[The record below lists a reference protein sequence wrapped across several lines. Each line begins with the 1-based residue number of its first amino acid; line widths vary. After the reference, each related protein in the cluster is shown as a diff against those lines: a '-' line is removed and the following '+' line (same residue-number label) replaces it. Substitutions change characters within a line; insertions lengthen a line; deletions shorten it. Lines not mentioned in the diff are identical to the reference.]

1 MPLPNR
7 VGPDGGIV
15 ATPERGTA
23 MGNRGRLHDGDRRI
37 RRPWALTA
45 WLACR
50 LDFNGRQR
58 RVMAP
63 DSYTELFFLDE
74 ATALAA
80 GHRPCW
86 ECRRAD
92 FHAFAA
98 AWAAGHGL
106 AQPPRAGAMDAALH
120 AQRIDPATRR
130 QRRWSAE
137 VAGLPDGAFVALAA
151 GPHLVWGE
159 DLLPW
164 SFAGYG
170 APLPRSGAGT
180 VAVMTPPGTVRALA
194 AGYRPGLHPALHP
207 GASVTTS

>member
-7 VGPDGGIV
+7 VGPDGDIV

-23 MGNRGRLHDGDRRI
+23 MGNRGRLHDRDRRI
-37 RRPWALTA
+37 RRPWALKA

-98 AWAAGHGL
+98 AWARGHDL
-106 AQPPRAGAMDAALH
+106 PAPPRAGAMDDLLH
-120 AQRIDPATRR
+120 AQRVDPATRR
-130 QRRWSAE
+130 QRRWTGDFAD
-137 VAGLPDGAFVALAA
+137 LPDGCILDWAG
-151 GPHLVWGE
+151 GPHLLWRSA
-159 DLLPW
+159 LLPW

-170 APLPRSGAGT
+170 APLARPAAGP
-180 VAVMTPPGTVRALA
+180 VAVLTPAGTVRAFA
-194 AGYRPGLHPALHP
+194 AGYRPDVHPS
-207 GASVTTS
+207 ASVTS

>member
-7 VGPDGGIV
+7 VGPDGDIV

-23 MGNRGRLHDGDRRI
+23 MGNRGRLHDRDRRI
-37 RRPWALTA
+37 VRPWALKA

-98 AWAAGHGL
+98 AWARGHDL
-106 AQPPRAGAMDAALH
+106 PAPPRAGAIDAALH
-120 AQRIDPATRR
+120 AQRTDPATRR
-130 QRRWSAE
+130 QRRWTGDLA
-137 VAGLPDGAFVALAA
+137 ALPDGCFVDWA
-151 GPHLVWGE
+151 GRPHLLRPTA
-159 DLLPW
+159 LLPW

-170 APLPRSGAGT
+170 APVARPAGGS
-180 VAVMTPPGTVRALA
+180 VAVLTPPGTVRTLA
-194 AGYRPGLHPALHP
+194 AGFRPALHP
-207 GASVTTS
+207 GASVTS